1 MSNRRAFLGSSL
13 ALALSMAMAANSP
26 AHAQATTPL
35 KLAVHPYASTLALI
49 NTHRPLQQYLEKALQ
64 RPVEFFTAPN
74 FDSFVTSLMAGEY
87 DIALCP
93 PHFAVLAAEKD
104 YAPLFHFQTR
114 LEPLLAVRKDSRLR
128 SAADM
133 RGKRIAMAD
142 RTAFI
147 RIVMVRWLAD
157 NGLKAAEDYQIYERP
172 THVGSITAVA
182 MGEADAGLTTTTAL
196 KQVAPDVQAQ
206 LFTISSGL
214 KFPHL
219 FTLAHRRLGD
229 AGIDKLRTVLRAFGS
244 APEGR
249 EFFEKTG
256 YGGFEPIADDEI
268 RLLRPYAD
276 LYRQMS
282 GAR

>member
-1 MSNRRAFLGSSL
+1 MSGRRAFLGSSL
-13 ALALSMAMAANSP
+13 ALALTMAASLQ
-26 AHAQATTPL
+26 ARAQTTAPL

-64 RPVEFFTAPN
+64 RPIEFFTAPS
-74 FDSFVTSLMAGEY
+74 FDAYVSSLMAGEY

-114 LEPLLAVRKDSRLR
+114 LEPLLAVRQDSPLR
-128 SAADM
+128 GPADM

-147 RIVMVRWLAD
+147 RIVMIRWLAD
-157 NGLKAAEDYQIYERP
+157 NGLKSDQDYQILERP

-196 KQVAPDVQAQ
+196 KQVPVDVQGQ
-206 LFTISSGL
+206 LRTISSGL

-229 AGIDKLRTVLRAFGS
+229 AGIDKLRTVLRAFAS
-244 APEGR
+244 TPEGR